1 MGTVSVLSLPRGAI
15 MESFVQITTHII
27 SPQPPQSSTPAKI
40 NDERLYGH
48 KLFLFEQIVEAIYI
62 PKVINRNGRSPWK
75 SGRLHRCH

>member
-48 KLFLFEQIVEAIYI
+48 KLCFYLN
-62 PKVINRNGRSPWK
+62 K
-75 SGRLHRCH
+75 